1 MVLPDNLDPSE
12 PPEGNR
18 VGSSQNDKK
27 RDDVIPERHA
37 RDVFHAWMLKD
48 AVYVGRL
55 DMPLLQPSSSVP
67 NKLVAFSD
75 AMKPSWRDF
84 DCWVHFFEDD
94 AIINRFWN
102 NPTQYLKK
110 LKKFRGV
117 TGLDYSVGWIFPR
130 AVKEYNHFR
139 NSTCSHWL
147 HQRGIE
153 VIPQAR
159 CEQDDFMDVL
169 AGFPKRSTIAIGA
182 RSMVR
187 DVKDRVVLK
196 EAVKLVVDFLEPS
209 HIVWYG
215 STQYGV
221 ADYLDEMGIPY
232 TVYPGKGRGDL
243 RSCPRDEGEA

>member
-1 MVLPDNLDPSE
+1 
-12 PPEGNR
+12 
-18 VGSSQNDKK
+18 
-27 RDDVIPERHA
+27 
-37 RDVFHAWMLKD
+37 
-48 AVYVGRL
+48 
-55 DMPLLQPSSSVP
+55 
-67 NKLVAFSD
+67 
-75 AMKPSWRDF
+75 
-84 DCWVHFFEDD
+84 
-94 AIINRFWN
+94 
-102 NPTQYLKK
+102 
-110 LKKFRGV
+110 
-117 TGLDYSVGWIFPR
+117 
-130 AVKEYNHFR
+130 
-139 NSTCSHWL
+139 L

>member
-1 MVLPDNLDPSE
+1 MALPIITEFPESAEGDHAGPSQR
-12 PPEGNR
+12 GKQ
-18 VGSSQNDKK
+18 SDA
-27 RDDVIPERHA
+27 VIPERHV
-37 RDVFHAWMLKD
+37 RDVFHAWMLRD

-55 DMPLLQPSSSVP
+55 DMPLLQPSHSVP

-75 AMKPSWRDF
+75 AMRPSWRDF

-94 AIINRFWN
+94 VIINRFWN
-102 NPTQYLKK
+102 NPKQYLKK

-117 TGLDYSVGWIFPR
+117 IGLDYSVGWNFPR

-139 NSTCSHWL
+139 NSTCSYWL
-147 HQRGIE
+147 QQQGVE

-159 CEQDDFMDVL
+159 CEQDDFTDVL

-196 EAVKLVVDFLEPS
+196 EAVKLIVDFLEPS

-221 ADYLDEMGIPY
+221 TDYLDETGIPY
-232 TVYPGKGRGDL
+232 TVYPGKGRGSFK
-243 RSCPRDEGEA
+243 SCPRNEGEA